1 MPKTLSKIVTGLGL
15 LALLTPPTRA
25 AERQILH
32 GHVPEVVARLNLQP
46 VDQLPATNRLYL
58 LIGLPLRNQGA
69 FSNQLAQLYD
79 PTSSQ
84 FHHWLKPAQIAQ
96 QFGPTEQDY
105 QAVIAW
111 AKASGLMI
119 VATHAD
125 RTLLRVQ
132 GSVADIEKS
141 LQVKMRVYQHP
152 TDSRTFY
159 APDVEPSVDPSVPL
173 LHITGLYNF
182 VIPHHTGPIPITP
195 PAKPIPQGAISG
207 GSAPGNNFWGN
218 DFRTAYVP
226 GTSLTGSGQILG
238 ILAQDDYYD
247 NDIATYISQSGI
259 STSVAVVRIPV
270 DGGVQNPSA
279 DNDEVSLDI
288 EMAIAMAPG
297 LIAVR
302 VYEAPANG
310 TDYVDILKQM
320 EEDDLAS
327 QLSSSVEAQ
336 CVNPGL
342 DPNAD
347 VVYQEFAMQGQSY
360 FQASGDNGGYYPGV
374 PEWADDPYITLV
386 GGTSLSTANSG
397 NWFQEIVWNGSGGG
411 TSTSYL
417 GNYPVPTWQQGVS
430 MSSNGGS
437 TTMRNVPDV
446 AMLAANIYLISN
458 NGSNSVAS
466 GTSAA
471 TPLWAG
477 FTALVNQ
484 QAVTTGQ
491 PTVGFLNPALYTIG
505 QGPNY
510 ANCFHDI
517 TSGNNETS
525 HSLDA
530 YVATNGYDLCTGWG
544 TPNGTNLINAL
555 MPYTGAIWVDF
566 NYTGSPQNGSYIAPF
581 NTLAQGVAAVSANGN
596 IWIRNAGTSP
606 ETMTISKPMSIRAAN
621 GAATIGQ

>member
-1 MPKTLSKIVTGLGL
+1 
-15 LALLTPPTRA
+15 
-25 AERQILH
+25 
-32 GHVPEVVARLNLQP
+32 
-46 VDQLPATNRLYL
+46 
-58 LIGLPLRNQGA
+58 
-69 FSNQLAQLYD
+69 
-79 PTSSQ
+79 
-84 FHHWLKPAQIAQ
+84 
-96 QFGPTEQDY
+96 
-105 QAVIAW
+105 
-111 AKASGLMI
+111 
-119 VATHAD
+119 
-125 RTLLRVQ
+125 
-132 GSVADIEKS
+132 
-141 LQVKMRVYQHP
+141 
-152 TDSRTFY
+152 
-159 APDVEPSVDPSVPL
+159 
-173 LHITGLYNF
+173 
-182 VIPHHTGPIPITP
+182 
-195 PAKPIPQGAISG
+195 
-207 GSAPGNNFWGN
+207 
-218 DFRTAYVP
+218 
-226 GTSLTGSGQILG
+226 
-238 ILAQDDYYD
+238 
-247 NDIATYISQSGI
+247 
-259 STSVAVVRIPV
+259 
-270 DGGVQNPSA
+270 
-279 DNDEVSLDI
+279 
-288 EMAIAMAPG
+288 MAPG

-491 PTVGFLNPALYTIG
+491 PTVGFSTRPFTQLVKGQTI
-505 QGPNY
+505 PT
-510 ANCFHDI
+510 AS
-517 TSGNNETS
+517 T
-525 HSLDA
+525 
-530 YVATNGYDLCTGWG
+530 
-544 TPNGTNLINAL
+544 
-555 MPYTGAIWVDF
+555 
-566 NYTGSPQNGSYIAPF
+566 
-581 NTLAQGVAAVSANGN
+581 
-596 IWIRNAGTSP
+596 TSP
-606 ETMTISKPMSIRAAN
+606 VVTTKQVTAWTLMLPRTVTIFAPAGGRLT
-621 GAATIGQ
+621 GPT